1 MFLTNSYIGLRQ
13 KDSTTMFEVKE
24 KEEYLFILADQK

>member
-13 KDSTTMFEVKE
+13 KDGTTMFEVNRE
-24 KEEYLFILADQK
+24 GGIFIYLG

>member
-13 KDSTTMFEVKE
+13 KDSTTMFEVNGE
-24 KEEYLFILADQK
+24 GGIFIYLG